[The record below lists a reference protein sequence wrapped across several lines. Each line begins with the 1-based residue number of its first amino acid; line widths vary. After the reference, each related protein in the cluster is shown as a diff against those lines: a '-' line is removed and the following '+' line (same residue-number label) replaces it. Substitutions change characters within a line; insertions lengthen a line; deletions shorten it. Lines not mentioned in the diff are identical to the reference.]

1 MASDRTG
8 GGQPAS
14 HLAGIEDRGG
24 EAGTEDVRG
33 GWGCGPSSVASQRP
47 ASPDHGPVL
56 IIGAI
61 ERFCKGNRLLGSQ
74 AVKSFKFCCNL
85 HCDDGPKECPVLDVS
100 VKEIKDWE
108 VLRNI
113 QIFQVNGISA
123 ISSSIQFLSC
133 STTKTSRDHR
143 QRQTVHSGGNC

>member
-1 MASDRTG
+1 M
-8 GGQPAS
+8 
-14 HLAGIEDRGG
+14 
-24 EAGTEDVRG
+24 
-33 GWGCGPSSVASQRP
+33 
-47 ASPDHGPVL
+47 
-56 IIGAI
+56 
-61 ERFCKGNRLLGSQ
+61 
-74 AVKSFKFCCNL
+74 KSFKTCCDL
-85 HCDDGPKECPVLDVS
+85 HSDDGSQEIPVLDVS

-108 VLRNI
+108 VLGNI